1 MSLQPDRLRLLHEAK
16 LRALV
21 REHLVVG
28 GDPDAA
34 TAALPARPVTGGA
47 ALQAGDDLWV
57 YVAGDPDRAL
67 GRALVLA
74 ARDAPASLQLVLD
87 VDTGHDARRAASL
100 GLPLANFG
108 LPATRAVVQGP
119 NLGPDRPGFG
129 PDRSAVG
136 PDRSAVGPVRV
147 WWVEGTTL
155 APAVAV
161 ALALPADPPSG
172 PVTAGL
178 VAMLRAAGLDVV
190 VEHGVISGEVRGL
203 EVARVKVAPSG
214 VVSLDVGVG
223 RFDQEA
229 GALLHGDQPT
239 EVALDRAVALVR
251 GHRRDGAAP
260 HAVNRL
266 ARERWLR
273 AQVVDMPALVDL
285 ESLVP
290 VSPPLP
296 RRNVKDAAPASAIGH
311 DADGAV
317 LVLCTVGVDLEWV
330 PIAAD
335 LIERERPGRLVVV
348 LPPRDLLPVQHR
360 LAALLGVPV
369 RFVALEGDWPV

>member
-1 MSLQPDRLRLLHEAK
+1 MSLEPDRLRLLHEAK

-21 REHLVVG
+21 RGNLVAG

-57 YVAGDPDRAL
+57 YAAGDPDRAL

-74 ARDAPASLQLVLD
+74 ARYAPASLHLVLD
-87 VDTGHDARRAASL
+87 VDTGHDARRAALL

-108 LPATRAVVQGP
+108 PPATPAVVQGP
-119 NLGPDRPGFG
+119 KFGSDRPAFG
-129 PDRSAVG
+129 S
-136 PDRSAVGPVRV
+136 DRSAVGPVRV
-147 WWVEGTTL
+147 WWVEGTAL
-155 APAVAV
+155 ASAVAV
-161 ALALPADPPSG
+161 ALASPADPPSG

-178 VAMLRAAGLDVV
+178 VAMLKSAGLDVV

-214 VVSLDVGVG
+214 MVSLDVGVG

-239 EVALDRAVALVR
+239 EVALERAVALVR

-273 AQVVDMPALVDL
+273 AQVVDMPALVGL

-296 RRNVKDAAPASAIGH
+296 RRNVKDPAPASAIGH

-369 RFVALEGDWPV
+369 RFVALDGDWPV

>member
-1 MSLQPDRLRLLHEAK
+1 MSLEPDRLRLLHEAK

-21 REHLVVG
+21 RAHLVAG
-28 GDPDAA
+28 GAPDAA
-34 TAALPARPVTGGA
+34 TAELPARPITGGA

-57 YVAGDPDRAL
+57 YATGDPDRAL

-74 ARDAPASLQLVLD
+74 ARYAPASLHLVLD

-100 GLPLANFG
+100 GLPQANFG
-108 LPATRAVVQGP
+108 LPATPGVVQGP
-119 NLGPDRPGFG
+119 KFG
-129 PDRSAVG
+129 PDRSAM
-136 PDRSAVGPVRV
+136 GPVRV
-147 WWVEGTTL
+147 WWVEGTAL

-161 ALALPADPPSG
+161 ALASPADPPSG
-172 PVTAGL
+172 PVTAHL
-178 VAMLRAAGLDVV
+178 VAMLRSAGLDVV

-239 EVALDRAVALVR
+239 EVALERAVALVR

-273 AQVVDMPALVDL
+273 AQVVDMPALVGL

-296 RRNVKDAAPASAIGH
+296 RRNVKDPAPASAIGH
-311 DADGAV
+311 DEDGAV
-317 LVLCTVGVDLEWV
+317 LVLCTVGIDLEWV

-369 RFVALEGDWPV
+369 RFVALDGDWPV